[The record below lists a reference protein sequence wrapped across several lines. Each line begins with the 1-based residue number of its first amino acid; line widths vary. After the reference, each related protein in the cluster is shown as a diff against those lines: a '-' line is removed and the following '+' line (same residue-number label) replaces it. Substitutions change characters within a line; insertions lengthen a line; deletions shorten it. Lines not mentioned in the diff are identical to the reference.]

1 MFKFGSAEPTS
12 VSSKMDSRKV
22 SSLSILSDASS
33 DCNSPRAM
41 NLIVE
46 NIGHIPLN
54 EAIGLKSF
62 QNAGNFICMM
72 SGETKVLLAEL
83 KLRADTDCL
92 TTRSA
97 LLDLPGLKE
106 EKRYLDCCILQSGAD
121 VRLAVLGERKN
132 KERFVSILEVVT
144 SGRGLSLS
152 REMAVYDKASMLGK
166 GLTHIA
172 ASPGQP
178 GEADVFTCGSN
189 LIRKLKME
197 DGGSLLKPTTGRVQ
211 VPPECV
217 DGTIC
222 MCVISAPHKNGF
234 TIVCSFRT
242 KSAGRNK
249 FQINW
254 YQGRNDEMAAPSGKS
269 SLKLS
274 DDQEPSVILSDPRDA
289 KSVYLI
295 CNNNTE
301 NTAALYKL
309 IKGRKLEE
317 PITTFS
323 FQVTE
328 ATLMLG
334 SDKNLFL
341 LILDVN
347 SNGLK
352 VFHVMKT
359 QGYRGSQATWSRCP
373 ELKTMSPD
381 FHAVSCS
388 QHKWQLSPSLT
399 EVITSQRC
407 AYQLGLATLVNGN
420 NDIVMEPESG
430 SQYRI
435 RAVGGDTIND
445 VILIVLD
452 DIERSFESEEDS
464 LGNMTL
470 KICMNSPPG
479 RDGLSMLSGWLM
491 SGRLS
496 CVELYCTR
504 LDNDSFMDSDR
515 MTVQTFPTETFRY
528 NFCKRIPIS

>member
-1 MFKFGSAEPTS
+1 MDARKASSLSAASDGSDSSLHSVMNLVLEQIGLIEIFGRSEPEPEKFIRS
-12 VSSKMDSRKV
+12 VSSTGNYISV
-22 SSLSILSDASS
+22 L
-33 DCNSPRAM
+33 C
-41 NLIVE
+41 
-46 NIGHIPLN
+46 G
-54 EAIGLKSF
+54 EAQVYI
-62 QNAGNFICMM
+62 
-72 SGETKVLLAEL
+72 AEL
-83 KLRADTDCL
+83 KLRADCNDCHPA
-92 TTRSA
+92 RFA
-97 LLDLPGLKE
+97 LLDLPGIE
-106 EKRYLDCCILQSGAD
+106 EKKKYLDCCILQSGID

-144 SGRGLSLS
+144 SGRSLSLS

-178 GEADVFTCGSN
+178 GESDVFTCGSN

-234 TIVCSFRT
+234 TIVCSFRK

-274 DDQEPSVILSDPRDA
+274 DEQEPSVILSDPRDA
-289 KSVYLI
+289 RSVFLI

-309 IKGRKLEE
+309 IKGRKLED

-359 QGYRGSQATWSRCP
+359 QGYRGSQATWSRFP
-373 ELKTMSPD
+373 ELQSMSPD

-399 EVITSQRC
+399 DLVTSQRC
-407 AYQLGLATLVNGN
+407 KYQLGLATLVNGN
-420 NDIVMEPESG
+420 NDIAMEPESG
-430 SQYRI
+430 SQFRI
-435 RAVGGDTIND
+435 RVVGGDAI
-445 VILIVLD
+445 ILD
-452 DIERSFESEEDS
+452 DLERCFESEEDLLS
-464 LGNMTL
+464 NLSL
-470 KICMNSPPG
+470 KICMNMSPS
-479 RDGLSMLSGWLM
+479 REGLMRLAEWLNCE
-491 SGRLS
+491 R
-496 CVELYCTR
+496 
-504 LDNDSFMDSDR
+504 
-515 MTVQTFPTETFRY
+515 
-528 NFCKRIPIS
+528 KRWKLEFQDFKG